1 MYTVELIYSDR
12 MTVLACVETE
22 SMADLFMIARGWLM
36 ESRAVKVKIV
46 NSKGNLI
53 MIYTKQ

>member
-12 MTVLACVETE
+12 MTVLASVETE

-36 ESRAVKVKIV
+36 ESSAVKVKIV

>member
-1 MYTVELIYSDR
+1 MYTVELVYSDR
-12 MTVLACVETE
+12 KTVLASVETE

>member
-12 MTVLACVETE
+12 MTVLASVETE

>member
-12 MTVLACVETE
+12 MTVLASVETE
-22 SMADLFMIARGWLM
+22 SMEDLFMIARGWLM